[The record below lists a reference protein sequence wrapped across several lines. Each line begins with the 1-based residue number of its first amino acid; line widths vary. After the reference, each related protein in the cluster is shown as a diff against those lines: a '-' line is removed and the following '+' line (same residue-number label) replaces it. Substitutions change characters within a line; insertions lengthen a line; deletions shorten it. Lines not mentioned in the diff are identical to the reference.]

1 MTAWDDAYV
10 EQIRARHAAAE
21 GGAWFLAPEPH
32 AEPGTVRTRVSG
44 YQRTVGVFDFR
55 GAPATADANREFVL
69 YARSDIGYLLQ
80 DRARYADRATMVD
93 RIHQLELALSGA
105 AFMLRSAAMHV
116 NAGQTP
122 DPGKLRDNADELE
135 QIAGARMGG
144 A

>member
-1 MTAWDDAYV
+1 MTARDDAYV

-21 GGAWFLAPEPH
+21 GGAWFLAPEPD
-32 AEPGTVRTRVSG
+32 AEPGTVRTRVDG

-69 YARSDIGYLLQ
+69 YARSDIGYLLR
-80 DRARYADRATMVD
+80 DRARYADRAAMAD
-93 RIHQLELALSGA
+93 RIRQLELALGSA
-105 AFMLRSAAMHV
+105 THLLRSAAMHI

-122 DPGKLRDNADELE
+122 DPHRLRDSADELE
-135 QIAGARMGG
+135 QITADRIGG